1 MVPLQYLFQDFF
13 RQEKYIWAR
22 KNVPLS
28 AEHLLSAQQY
38 TQQHAHQL
46 MAAALPQQSHFGA
59 RAKRSLDPTV
69 KPPCVPLWIVM
80 LENLAGVVISMQEV
94 KAVTYSQEQYSD
106 QQQDMTT
113 DHVAPTGFCHTSAT

>member
-1 MVPLQYLFQDFF
+1 
-13 RQEKYIWAR
+13 
-22 KNVPLS
+22 
-28 AEHLLSAQQY
+28 
-38 TQQHAHQL
+38 
-46 MAAALPQQSHFGA
+46 
-59 RAKRSLDPTV
+59 
-69 KPPCVPLWIVM
+69 M